1 MTRRDRTEDPS
12 ATGTEVST
20 AAALVRHLTAAGET
34 VACAESLTGG
44 LVAAALT
51 DVPGASVV
59 VRGAVVAYA
68 ADLKVTLVGVPAEL
82 IERVG
87 TVHPEV
93 ATALADGVRARL
105 GATWGLATT
114 GVAGPGPA
122 EGRAAG
128 TVFVA
133 VAGPSGTVARELR
146 LKGTR
151 AQVRRDT
158 VGGVLELAAHRM
170 GAPGQSAATPSGRG
184 GTVDLF
190 DARADDLGP
199 HAERA
204 HDERTE
210 GGSHDDT
217 AAT

>member
-1 MTRRDRTEDPS
+1 MTET
-12 ATGTEVST
+12 ST
-20 AAALVRHLTAAGET
+20 AADLVRHLTAAGET

-44 LVAAALT
+44 LVAAALA
-51 DVPGASVV
+51 DVPGASVAL
-59 VRGAVVAYA
+59 RGAVVAYA
-68 ADLKVTLVGVPAEL
+68 ADLKVTLMGVPAAL

-93 ATALADGVRARL
+93 AVALADGARDRL
-105 GATWGLATT
+105 GATWGLSTT

-122 EGRAAG
+122 EGKPAG
-128 TVFVA
+128 TVYVA

-146 LKGTR
+146 LKGSRTE
-151 AQVRRDT
+151 VRRDT
-158 VGGVLELAAHRM
+158 VSGVLRLAAQRM
-170 GAPGQSAATPSGRG
+170 GVPDQSAATPGGRG

-190 DARADDLGP
+190 DARPDDLGP
-199 HAERA
+199 DAEPA
-204 HDERTE
+204 DEARTE